1 MKKLVIYLSLCI
13 ILVLSSCSESDE
25 IEKKNYTKIS
35 SELTELLNT
44 TEPYSYY
51 QKWNSAKVN
60 LTENSFEIL
69 SPDLEHPLI
78 KVIEDNGKAL
88 IQLHFQST
96 DSLGYKKGNEYKKAE
111 LTIDSYVHME
121 QYNKVLRCT
130 LQVND
135 GQDVYHFFYDNELNT
150 IFEYTDS
157 IKEELVFTQ
166 SLQNAILSHC
176 ENAIYS
182 LNSYIK
188 QSKQIAEWLLKEAGY
203 KSIAWQEDQPAD
215 ILEYDLMN
223 HSDEYEILFKD
234 FEPDEIYPLYHW
246 NGQEMA
252 ENLFVVKKDG
262 LYGVVNKEQQLVV
275 PFISTDLPSAE
286 EYHVHYTPAEEYRDT
301 PWYYLPYSHYQ
312 ICQGDHGTSGYYYY
326 RVEGTDHVIKASYG
340 HEGPYGLVEFEK
352 NELNGQLN
360 AYELIEVSE
369 AIGDTVW
376 IEETRYLKTGK
387 YGVFSENGI
396 VTDAIYDDAL
406 SINSDLA
413 AMKRGEYWG
422 YVDKNGDE
430 VIPFEYEPI
439 LFGYP
444 YPASGHYVIVKNQE
458 GKFGI
463 LNSIGRQLTPFQYD
477 FASPFIGNNAILYF
491 KGQWKHIRP
500 TAFGDVSN
508 SFSLKPGTV
517 EHGVYRNES
526 IGLQL
531 KLPENASVLTH
542 HENFD
547 SIILNHGE
555 MCADLAFT
563 DEGAMTIQFLK
574 IDGSRNMSDKELY
587 WAIFETYPQLFND
600 MVTWLDGSVMAIA
613 DMTFTHIDAT
623 TNPDSFISTDM
634 YFKRHGDHVILIG
647 TDYDEEMTN
656 QGAELLKSFEACYEN
671 EIETREGNLV
681 YFGNPETSN
690 MFLPV
695 PSASYVT
702 ISTIDNTISYGYEGG
717 SNTIG
722 YNGILT
728 ELDDHIYSASG
739 NYSTGT
745 NGIFDDMVK
754 HGVDFYVVLKEG
766 RMYAIF
772 EDLSLEEL
780 RHYENDDYFKFGGTE

>member
-1 MKKLVIYLSLCI
+1 MKKKIVYMLLCGVFLLV
-13 ILVLSSCSESDE
+13 SCAKQEEPPAADY
-25 IEKKNYTKIS
+25 EKLS

-188 QSKQIAEWLLKEAGY
+188 QSKQIVEWLLKEAGY
-203 KSIAWQEDQPAD
+203 KSIAWQEDQPVD

-223 HSDEYEILFKD
+223 HSDEYEILFED

-262 LYGVVNKEQQLVV
+262 LYGVVNKEHQLVV
-275 PFISTDLPSAE
+275 PFISTSMPSAE
-286 EYHVHYTPAEEYRDT
+286 EYHVHYTPSEEYQDT

-312 ICQGDHGTSGYYYY
+312 ICQGDHGTNGYYYY
-326 RVEGTDHVIKASYG
+326 RVEGTDHVIKARYG

-422 YVDKNGDE
+422 YVDENGTE

-517 EHGVYRNES
+517 ENGVYTNES
-526 IGLQL
+526 FGLQL
-531 KLPENASVLTH
+531 KLPENANVVTY
-542 HENFD
+542 HENHD
-547 SIILNHGE
+547 SIILNQGQKFT
-555 MCADLAFT
+555 DLAFL
-563 DEGAMTIQFLK
+563 DEGSVAIHFLK
-574 IDGSRNMSDKELY
+574 IDGSRSMNDKELY
-587 WAIFETYPQLFND
+587 RAITQNYPELFTD
-600 MVTWLDGSVMAIA
+600 MYSGMDDEIIIG
-613 DMTFTHIDAT
+613 DMTFRCIDAT
-623 TNPDSFISTDM
+623 TNPDSSISTNM
-634 YFKRHGDHVILIG
+634 YFKRHGDHIIFIS
-647 TDYDEEMTN
+647 TDFDLEKTN
-656 QGAELLKSFEACYEN
+656 QRAELLKSFEACYEN
-671 EIETREGNLV
+671 EIETEEGNLV

-695 PSASYVT
+695 QVASYVN
-702 ISTIDNTISYGYEGG
+702 ISTIDKTISYGYEGG

-722 YNGILT
+722 YYGTLT
-728 ELDDHIYSASG
+728 ELDDHIYAASG
-739 NYSTGT
+739 HYSNDTKT
-745 NGIFDDMVK
+745 YENMVK
-754 HGVDFYVVLKEG
+754 SGVDFYVVLKEG

>member
-1 MKKLVIYLSLCI
+1 MKKKIISVLLCSVFLLV
-13 ILVLSSCSESDE
+13 SCANQQEPTAVDYE
-25 IEKKNYTKIS
+25 KIS

-51 QKWNSAKVN
+51 REWKNAEVVV
-60 LTENSFEIL
+60 TEDSFEIL
-69 SPDLEHPLI
+69 YPGYAYPFVKILE
-78 KVIEDNGKAL
+78 DDGKSM
-88 IQLHFQST
+88 IQMYSQRTEKLFYT
-96 DSLGYKKGNEYKKAE
+96 KGTESKYAY
-111 LTIDSYVHME
+111 LTIESYVHME
-121 QYNKVLRCT
+121 QYNQILECT
-130 LQVND
+130 LQAND

-157 IKEELVFTQ
+157 IKEELVFTK
-166 SLQNAILSHC
+166 SLQNSILSYC
-176 ENAIYS
+176 EDYVYS
-182 LNSYIK
+182 MHNKLK
-188 QSKQIAEWLLKEAGY
+188 QSKQIVEWLLKEIGY
-203 KSIAWQEDQPAD
+203 ETFEWQEDLPAAK
-215 ILEYDLMN
+215 LEYTLMD
-223 HSDEYEILFKD
+223 HSDEYEVMFED

-275 PFISTDLPSAE
+275 PFISTNLPSAE

-301 PWYYLPYSHYQ
+301 SWYYLPYSHYQ

-396 VTDAIYDDAL
+396 VTDAIYDGAL

-491 KGQWKHIRP
+491 KGQWKYIRP

-587 WAIFETYPQLFND
+587 WTIFETYPQLFND
-600 MVTWLDGSVMAIA
+600 MVTWLDGSVMTIA

-623 TNPDSFISTDM
+623 TNPDSSISTDM
-634 YFKRHGDHVILIG
+634 YFKRHGDHVIFIG
-647 TDYDEEMTN
+647 TEYDEEVTN
-656 QGAELLKSFEACYEN
+656 QGTELLKAFEACYEN
-671 EIETREGNLV
+671 EIETKEGNLV

-702 ISTIDNTISYGYEGG
+702 ISTIDKTISYGYEGG

-745 NGIFDDMVK
+745 NGIFEDMVK
-754 HGVDFYVVLKEG
+754 PGVDFYVVLKEG

-772 EDLSLEEL
+772 EDLSFEEL